1 VKFAKYPWCY
11 FYFATTSKHFLENL
25 NRKKVI
31 TRRDIMEYAL
41 ITGASSGIGFELA
54 NIMAEKGHNL
64 ILVARREAALHDLK
78 NHLEKSYKVAVEI
91 AVMDL
96 SETGQAQ
103 ALYQHC
109 INHQF
114 TVKYLVNNAGYGDYG
129 KFDLSKLEIYQN
141 MLQLNIVTLTEL
153 TALFLDEMK
162 KRKSGHILNVGSIA
176 AFQPGPNFAVY
187 AASKAYVMQFTE
199 ALNFELRDTGVCAT
213 LLSPGVTKTG
223 FISRANMG
231 AAANAKS
238 GLMTAKA
245 VALAGYKAM
254 MKGKLNTIP
263 GWKNQI
269 LALGSKTMPSRE
281 ILLQITA
288 RILRDTKEPYKKLE
302 NAA

>member
-1 VKFAKYPWCY
+1 
-11 FYFATTSKHFLENL
+11 
-25 NRKKVI
+25 
-31 TRRDIMEYAL
+31 MEYAL

-64 ILVARREAALHDLK
+64 ILVARREAALLDLK
-78 NHLEKSYKVAVEI
+78 THLEKSYQVMVD
-91 AVMDL
+91 VVTMDL
-96 SETGQAQ
+96 SKPGQAQ

-109 INHQF
+109 ANHQL
-114 TVKYLVNNAGYGDYG
+114 TVNCLINNAGYGDYG

-141 MLQLNIVTLTEL
+141 MLQLNIMALTEL

-162 KRKSGHILNVGSIA
+162 KRKSGRILNVGSTA

-199 ALNFELRDTGVCAT
+199 ALNFELRGTGVRVT
-213 LLSPGVTKTG
+213 LLTPGVTKTG
-223 FISRANMG
+223 FVSRANMS
-231 AAANAKS
+231 AAANTKS
-238 GLMTAKA
+238 GVMAAKT

-254 MKGKLNTIP
+254 MEGKLNTIP

-281 ILLQITA
+281 LLLQITG
-288 RILRDTKEPYKKLE
+288 RILRDTREPQKKLE